1 MAKFTLSKNERLKSK
16 KAIDLLFENG
26 TFINQFPLKLVYK
39 TRALLE
45 GQPSLLFSV
54 SVSKR
59 NFKSAVDRNHIKR
72 LVREAYRTQCIP
84 LKEQATENIIQIQM
98 MFIYIGKE
106 EPELKLLE
114 KKMEGLLLKLSQTKL

>member
-26 TFINQFPLKLVYK
+26 QFINRHPIKLVYQK
-39 TRALLE
+39 DPLPE
-45 GQPSLLFSV
+45 GRSSLLFSV

-59 NFKSAVDRNHIKR
+59 NFKSAVDRNRIKR

-84 LKEQATENIIQIQM
+84 LKEQTKASKNQIKM
-98 MFIYIGKE
+98 MFIYVGKKLPHLEDVKSSVQILLSKLE
-106 EPELKLLE
+106 EI
-114 KKMEGLLLKLSQTKL
+114 